1 MNRNPPP
8 APQGPAAENAESP
21 WASLI
26 SAAGYILAVAYP
38 VLALSTGARAGYQ
51 IFFKE
56 GGVVFHLPS
65 VLSLVATLVYLLISF
80 CFIYRRPWTWRLS
93 LGALAFELLMVLA
106 VGVWSIADPALIGRT
121 VWRLFGQDYGFFPLF
136 LPVVGLVWLLWP
148 PTRALYRLTSVDTEA
163 QGHGAAQRNST
174 G

>member
-1 MNRNPPP
+1 MTRNTPP
-8 APQGPAAENAESP
+8 APQGPATATADSP

-38 VLALSTGARAGYQ
+38 VLALSTGARALYQ

-56 GGVVFHLPS
+56 GGAVFHLPS
-65 VLSLVATLVYLLISF
+65 VLSLAAMLIYLAVSF
-80 CFIYRRPWTWRLS
+80 GFAYRRPWTWRLS
-93 LGALAFELLMVLA
+93 LGALAAELALVLG
-106 VGVWSIADPALIGRT
+106 VGVWSIIDPAFIGRT

-136 LPVVGLVWLLWP
+136 LPIVGLIWLLWP
-148 PTRALYRLTSVDTEA
+148 PTRALYGLTSFDTEA
-163 QGHGAAQRNST
+163 LRNRGAQRNST

>member
-1 MNRNPPP
+1 MTRNTSPSPQVP
-8 APQGPAAENAESP
+8 ASDSAEST

-26 SAAGYILAVAYP
+26 SVAGYILAVAYP

-51 IFFKE
+51 ILFKE

-65 VLSLVATLVYLLISF
+65 VLSLVATLVYLAVSF
-80 CFIYRRPWTWRLS
+80 GFAYRRPWTWWLS
-93 LGALAFELLMVLA
+93 LGALAFELAMVLA
-106 VGVWSIADPALIGRT
+106 VGIWSMVDPPFIGRT

-148 PTRALYRLTSVDTEA
+148 PTRALYGTAFPHAEA
-163 QGHGAAQRNST
+163 QRRRERQ
-174 G
+174 